1 MGSKEKRSPLKLK
14 SNKRAGLPKVKEG
27 IMDTPLLV
35 AVITPPICLDPDSC
49 ACTGMASNSIRN
61 IKNRSLGKRTSFFVE
76 GKQVARQD
84 MSRNRTIEL
93 QNWD

>member
-35 AVITPPICLDPDSC
+35 AVITPPICLDPDSW
-49 ACTGMASNSIRN
+49 AFSGKANNSVRD

-76 GKQVARQD
+76 GR
-84 MSRNRTIEL
+84 
-93 QNWD
+93 

>member
-35 AVITPPICLDPDSC
+35 AVITPPICLEPDSC
-49 ACTGMASNSIRN
+49 ACTSMANSVRVVIS
-61 IKNRSLGKRTSFFVE
+61 RSLGKKEIGFVE
-76 GKQVARQD
+76 GK
-84 MSRNRTIEL
+84 
-93 QNWD
+93 